1 MAALLKQTMNVHTA
15 SAFPAMLKPIQLFDV
30 TLRDGLQ
37 SLSTIY
43 SLNHK
48 KRLLDKIIKSRLP
61 DSIEVG
67 SIVSSKILPQMSN
80 SIELYKYAEAK
91 YPSRTPKFYMLIP
104 NERAMNIAISNG
116 VRNASFITSV
126 SDSFQKKNINQ
137 TLDQTKTNLSKM
149 FDKKQFA
156 KTKLYISCIPSCPI
170 EGKISIK
177 NIVGEILHY
186 RQYSCIDEFCLS
198 DTCGT
203 LDVQTIQRVL
213 SDISDYILPHQISLH
228 LHVNPKNNSEVQK
241 IICHALDREIY
252 KFDVSYF
259 PNIGGCSVTMS
270 ETSGN
275 LTYEMID
282 SVVY

>member
-1 MAALLKQTMNVHTA
+1 MAALLKHTMNVHTA
-15 SAFPAMLKPIQLFDV
+15 SAFPAMLRHMQLFDV

-37 SLSTIY
+37 SLSTVH

-48 KRLLDKIIKSRLP
+48 KRLLDKIVKSRSP

-67 SIVSSKILPQMSN
+67 SIVSSKILPQMSD
-80 SIELYKYAEAK
+80 SLELYKYAEAK
-91 YPSRTPKFYMLIP
+91 YPSRFPKFYMLIP
-104 NERAMNIAISNG
+104 NQRAMDIAISND

-137 TLDQTKTNLSKM
+137 TLDQTKKNLAKM
-149 FDKKQFA
+149 FEKKQFS

-170 EGKISIK
+170 EGKISIN

-186 RQYSCIDEFCLS
+186 KQYSCIDEFCLS

-203 LDVQTIQRVL
+203 LNVQTIQRVL
-213 SDISDYILPHQISLH
+213 NDISDYILPHQISLH
-228 LHVNPKNNSEVQK
+228 LHVSPKNYSEVEK

-270 ETSGN
+270 ETNGN